1 MFMGKGRYSQNWEM
15 LEIPGRMKA
24 AAKVG
29 DHSLKIHENSLGD
42 LLGKIRKFQN
52 VEKMLENEE

>member
-1 MFMGKGRYSQNWEM
+1 MGNVGNPRKDE
-15 LEIPGRMKA
+15 A